1 MSLNCCIPL
10 ELEFSMYLIV
20 SRRPAMIMGP
30 SMNEYLRRIRSS
42 SPSARRKAD
51 VIKRW
56 QISEPEP

>member
-1 MSLNCCIPL
+1 M
-10 ELEFSMYLIV
+10 M
-20 SRRPAMIMGP
+20 MGP

-51 VIKRW
+51 VIKRS